1 MQLGFISEYGA
12 TSTIFILRLI
22 LYLAFVDL
30 ERALDRVP
38 RDVVWQALRKL
49 GIRVVVS
56 DYSVIM

>member
-56 DYSVIM
+56 DYSVIV

>member
-12 TSTIFILRLI
+12 TNTIFILRLI

-30 ERALDRVP
+30 ERALNRVP

-56 DYSVIM
+56 DYSVIV